1 VTAMEFGLLGS
12 LAVRRD
18 GMTVPVQRGNQRA
31 LLAALLL
38 DANRVVAT
46 DQIAETLWG
55 PGPPPS
61 AQVTIRNYVR
71 RLRQAFGDADRDRIV
86 AQPNGYLIRVGAG
99 ELDVARFED
108 LLRRA
113 RAAARDAS
121 WGAAAEAAGSAL
133 SLWRGTPLADVE
145 SDALT
150 SRQGPRL
157 AEMRLHALETRI
169 EAELHL
175 GRHADLTAEL
185 QHLAR
190 EHPLREQMHA
200 LLMLAL
206 YRCGRQGEALAVYRE
221 ARSQLVGELGVEPG
235 PDLRELNQRI
245 LQSDPA
251 LLIQPPREDAGPSQD
266 RGAVAGT
273 TTASQSGTAEAPA
286 GAAAA
291 GGADGAGG
299 AGGAFAVVPRQLPR
313 APAGFLGRA
322 AELAALTAA
331 LDQAGP
337 RAPGTVVISAIG
349 GTAGVGKT
357 ALAVHWAHQVADR
370 FPGGQLYVNLRGFD
384 PSGTPVAPG
393 EAIRGFLDALDVPT
407 GRIPRDLPAQAGL
420 YRSVAAGRKMLIM
433 LDNARDEQQVRPLLP
448 ASPGCLVVVTSRGQ
462 LAGLAAADDARLLS
476 LDLLGEAEARQML
489 SARLGAGRAAAEPD
503 AVAQIARLCAYL
515 PLALAVAAARAATR
529 PGLPLSALA
538 GELRDAAG
546 RLDALD
552 IGDPTASVR
561 AVFSWSTQQLGPA
574 AARMFRLLGIHPG
587 PDISAPAAASL
598 AGTGEPEAR
607 RLLAEL
613 TRAHLISEHVPGR
626 FALHDLLRTYA
637 AEQAQHT
644 DGQPEH
650 DAAIGRLLDHY
661 LHSAHSAAILI
672 NAARDPITVAPP
684 RAGVEPEHLATY
696 QQALAWMQAEH
707 QILLAA
713 ITLADSTG
721 SDVHAWQIPWAM
733 SDFLQRRGRRLEWA
747 ATQRTALAAATRL
760 GDIAAQALSGRLL
773 AMACTELSDHDQA
786 RVHYASSLTL
796 YQRLGDRLGQAKI
809 HQNLGVLAERQDRYA
824 DGLRHAEQALR
835 LHQDMGD
842 PGSEAAA
849 LNSVGWYHGLLGDYQ
864 QARAFCREALAINTE
879 IGHRRGEGYAWDS
892 LGYAECHLDN
902 FAEAAACYQR
912 ALSTFR
918 EIGDLPAEATS
929 LTHLGDMYHAAGDPR
944 QARDAWQQ
952 ALDIL
957 DGLHQPDAEEIR
969 AKLAAAGGGGRGGS
983 ASGQQ

>member
-1 VTAMEFGLLGS
+1 MTAMEFGLLGS
-12 LAVRRD
+12 LVVRRD
-18 GMTVPVQRGNQRA
+18 GVTVPVQRGNQRA
-31 LLAALLL
+31 LLSALLL

-55 PGPPPS
+55 PDPPPS
-61 AQVTIRNYVR
+61 AQVTMRNYVR
-71 RLRQAFGDADRDRIV
+71 RLRQALGDAGRDRIL
-86 AQPNGYLIRVGAG
+86 AQPNGYLIRVEAG

-113 RAAARDAS
+113 RAAARDAA

-145 SDALT
+145 SDTLT

-157 AEMRLHALETRI
+157 ADMRLHALEIRI

-185 QHLAR
+185 QHLSR

-221 ARSQLVGELGVEPG
+221 ARRQLVGELGVEPG
-235 PDLRELNQRI
+235 PELRELNQRI
-245 LQSDPA
+245 LQSDPS
-251 LLIQPPREDAGPSQD
+251 LLIQPPREDPDPPQDPGAG
-266 RGAVAGT
+266 AGT
-273 TTASQSGTAEAPA
+273 TTASQPGTAAAPA
-286 GAAAA
+286 GAAA
-291 GGADGAGG
+291 

-313 APAGFLGRA
+313 APTGFLGRA
-322 AELAALTAA
+322 AELAALTAE

-384 PSGTPVAPG
+384 PSGTPVTPG
-393 EAIRGFLDALDVPT
+393 EAIRGFLDALDVPAD
-407 GRIPRDLPAQAGL
+407 RIPRDLPAQAGL
-420 YRSVAAGRKMLIM
+420 YRSVAADRKMLIV

-462 LAGLAAADDARLLS
+462 LTGLAAAEDARMLS
-476 LDLLGEAEARQML
+476 LDLLGVAEARQML
-489 SARLGAGRAAAEPD
+489 SARLGADRAAAEPD
-503 AVAQIARLCAYL
+503 AVAQIARLCACL
-515 PLALAVAAARAATR
+515 PLALAVAAARAAAR

-552 IGDPTASVR
+552 TGDPTASVR

-574 AARMFRLLGIHPG
+574 AAQLFRLLGIHPG

-598 AGTGEPEAR
+598 AGVGEPEAR

-613 TRAHLISEHVPGR
+613 IRAHLITEHVPGR
-626 FALHDLLRTYA
+626 FALHDLLRAYA

-644 DGQPEH
+644 DGRPEH

-661 LHSAHSAAILI
+661 VHSAHTAAGLI
-672 NAARDPITVAPP
+672 NPARDPVIVAPP
-684 RAGVEPEHLATY
+684 RTGVEPEHLDNY
-696 QQALAWMQAEH
+696 QQALVWMQAEH

-713 ITLADSTG
+713 IALADSTG
-721 SDVHAWQIPWAM
+721 SDAHAWQIPWTM

-773 AMACTELSDHDQA
+773 AMACTELSDHDRA
-786 RVHYASSLTL
+786 RDHYASSLTL

-809 HQNLGVLAERQDRYA
+809 HQNLAVLAEGQDRYA

-835 LHQDMGD
+835 LHRDMGD

-849 LNSVGWYHGLLGDYQ
+849 LNSVGWYHGLLGEYQ
-864 QARAFCREALAINTE
+864 QARAFCREALVMNAE
-879 IGHRRGEGYAWDS
+879 VGHRRGEGYAWDS
-892 LGYAECHLDN
+892 LGYAERHLDN
-902 FAEAAACYQR
+902 LAEAAACYQR

-929 LTHLGDMYHAAGDPR
+929 LTHLGDMYHAAGDPQ

-957 DGLHQPDAEEIR
+957 DELHQPDAEKVR
-969 AKLAAAGGGGRGGS
+969 AKLAAVGGDARGGS
-983 ASGQQ
+983 ASG